1 LHWNITHQARL
12 QSAAAAAAAP
22 LPVEREAWTP
32 AAAPPPAPPPQP
44 RPPPPLAAAPVAAPT
59 LGLLPPALLA
69 QHPPYTATRAGISA
83 EERTRRFTARALA
96 LAGEGGP
103 GGAGSSL
110 LSPPIPA
117 AGDAQRSPAWHAA
130 RSGRLTASAFGN
142 ALGFWSGGRTGL
154 WEEKVG
160 LGTPFAG
167 NAATAYGTAAEAPAL
182 AAYAAATGL
191 PVTDCAFA
199 VLKPDP
205 AHDWLGA
212 SPDGL
217 VPAAGEVP
225 GPGGASPGL
234 APPPPCPP
242 APGAAAALAAAAA
255 AGGPGIL
262 EIKCPFNRGS
272 PGDGLPWGS
281 MSSSGAYDKR
291 GGAYSASTPR
301 PPPFYYMPQVQGLMA
316 IFGRSWCHL
325 WCWTPVHGASLYTIP
340 ADPAYWA
347 GAYEVLADLWWRH
360 VTPARLAAADA
371 AAAAGCGDP
380 AGLLTPG
387 GLVLPSGGGLA
398 APSPAQLAAR
408 AAVEAYRP
416 ADHHPLTRELEAAS
430 KAMAAAAAADAAW
443 FASGPRPGAGSG
455 LA

>member
-1 LHWNITHQARL
+1 V
-12 QSAAAAAAAP
+12 AAAAAAAP
-22 LPVEREAWTP
+22 LPIERAATWTP
-32 AAAPPPAPPPQP
+32 PP
-44 RPPPPLAAAPVAAPT
+44 RPPVAAAPVPAPT
-59 LGLLPPALLA
+59 LGVAAAAAARPLPPLPPSLIA
-69 QHPPYTATRAGISA
+69 QHLSSPPAALSRAGISA

-96 LAGEGGP
+96 LAAGD
-103 GGAGSSL
+103 GAAL

-142 ALGFWSGGRTGL
+142 ALGFWDGGRAGL

-191 PVTDCAFA
+191 PVTDCAFG

-217 VPAAGEVP
+217 VPPAAGG
-225 GPGGASPGL
+225 GPALAASP
-234 APPPPCPP
+234 PTPHPP
-242 APGAAAALAAAAA
+242 APGMAAALAAAAA

-272 PGDGLPWGS
+272 PAAGRPWAGNS
-281 MSSSGAYDKR
+281 A
-291 GGAYSASTPR
+291 GGARTGGGGSYYNKDR

-316 IFGRSWCHL
+316 IFGRAWCHL
-325 WCWTPVHGASLYTIP
+325 WCWTPVHGASLYTIE

-360 VTPARLAAADA
+360 ITPARLAAADA
-371 AAAAGCGDP
+371 AARVGCADP
-380 AGLLTPG
+380 ARLLVPG
-387 GLVLPSGGGLA
+387 GLLLPGGALS
-398 APSPAQLAAR
+398 PSAAQLAAR
-408 AAVEAYRP
+408 AAVEGFRP
-416 ADHHPLTRELEAAS
+416 ADLHPLTAELEAAS
-430 KAMAAAAAADAAW
+430 KAMAGRAAADAVW
-443 FASGPRPGAGSG
+443 FENAGGP
-455 LA
+455 